1 MSIDTIDKKSIFAII
16 EEAFMIKLLVLHED
30 FNRSLGKEPM
40 KTIPHPD
47 TTKPRLKV
55 VRIEEEDK
63 ITPEQLIAYAF
74 LHGAVD
80 GLQSLYQLIWVQY
93 GERNTPVSYYVKYLR
108 KCEAHGAMMNLEEGV
123 YLPTEEEVRQ

>member
-1 MSIDTIDKKSIFAII
+1 V
-16 EEAFMIKLLVLHED
+16 IKLLVLHED
-30 FNRSLGKEPM
+30 FNHRWERIIVK
-40 KTIPHPD
+40 IVPHPD
-47 TTKPRLKV
+47 TSKPRLKV

-63 ITPEQLIAYAF
+63 IAPSQLIVHAF

-108 KCEAHGAMMNLEEGV
+108 RCEAHGAMMNMREGV
-123 YLPTEEEVRQ
+123 YLPKEEEVRQ